1 MLNNLKLKLIEDS
14 AGSLRDSAASSWV
27 GGLFLAPLFLLNYF
41 LLNLFLFLQ
50 KSGEGGAK
58 APQPLPLRGPCH
70 WVISS
75 SLS

>member
-50 KSGEGGAK
+50 KSGGG
-58 APQPLPLRGPCH
+58 G
-70 WVISS
+70 
-75 SLS
+75 